1 MIYFEQE
8 KIINNFLFDTN
19 SVKDS
24 EQIVEILI
32 PTIYT
37 FDLFFHQTL

>member
-8 KIINNFLFDTN
+8 KIINNFLFDTS

-37 FDLFFHQTL
+37 FDLFFHQS